1 MDAGTQLPASAAH
14 EAQPATRGA
23 IDFWAHAGGDDV
35 AVAVRD
41 VAAGERVVVRFMDE
55 SRPDVELTAREAIPL
70 GHKMALRDLA
80 QGVPVVEYG
89 ERIGRTRT
97 PVREGEHVHVH
108 NLVSARWGR

>member
-1 MDAGTQLPASAAH
+1 MDARTQEDALG
-14 EAQPATRGA
+14 AQDARPGTRGA

-55 SRPDVELTAREAIPL
+55 SRPDATLTAREAIPL

-89 ERIGRTRT
+89 ERIGLTRV